1 MPTSLSPPSF
11 PPTSL
16 LLLPPPPQ
24 SLTRASLK
32 AAYHPALTSAL
43 SALSSARVSSIAALD
58 IVVPWPA
65 LLGQAEK
72 PRSSLFRESQ
82 HLLAELYSLISLVCA
97 QKGIELDGAGG
108 VDPRVL
114 LVEYEPSQ
122 TAPSQRGSKPGATA
136 GGGPII
142 DLATLALTRRTW
154 NLIFSVDGE
163 QGQQV
168 YHRYS
173 TLANSHSP
181 PLRGHIRTVPGGT
194 SVVAQP
200 SQTSQTSSPPP
211 PHPSA
216 KTHAVVAVGGTF
228 DHLHAGHKL
237 LLTATAL
244 MLQPPSPG
252 TSQQPHQHRRLII
265 GITGDELLK
274 NKKYAEQ
281 LESWGRRE
289 EGVINFL
296 VPLLSFTTAGSA
308 EDIERTPFDTPVVNG
323 RGVSTHLKS
332 ANLTIECVEI
342 QDPFGP
348 TITDA
353 SVSALVVSGETRDG
367 GKAVNDKRE
376 EKGWEALEVF
386 EIDVL
391 DAGGEEE
398 GGNGGAG
405 GSKTEN
411 FAAKISSTAIR
422 KRRAEEG
429 GKASL

>member
-1 MPTSLSPPSF
+1 MSTSSAP
-11 PPTSL
+11 SL

-24 SLTRASLK
+24 SLDRASLK
-32 AAYHPALTSAL
+32 AAYHPALKAAL
-43 SALSSARVSSIAALD
+43 ADLSSARLHPIAVLD

-65 LLGQAEK
+65 LCGQREK
-72 PRSSLFRESQ
+72 PRSRLFRESQ
-82 HLLAELYSLISLVCA
+82 HLLAELYSLISVVCA
-97 QKGIELDGAGG
+97 QRGIELDGPGG
-108 VDPRVL
+108 IDSRVV
-114 LVEYEPSQ
+114 LVEYEPPQ
-122 TAPSQRGSKPGATA
+122 PPPSQGGGSKLGAAA

-142 DLATLALTRRTW
+142 DLQTLALTRRSW
-154 NLIFSVDGE
+154 NIIFSVDGE

-181 PLRGHIRTVPGGT
+181 PLRGQLRTVPGGT
-194 SVVAQP
+194 GVVAKT
-200 SQTSQTSSPPP
+200 TSQTTPAPS
-211 PHPSA
+211 HQPSA
-216 KTHAVVAVGGTF
+216 KTHSVVAVGGTF

-244 MLQPPSPG
+244 MLQPPSAN
-252 TSQQPHQHRRLII
+252 SQPHHRRLII

-281 LESWGRRE
+281 LESWRRRE
-289 EGVINFL
+289 EGVIGFL
-296 VPLLSFTTAGSA
+296 VPLLSFTLPGSG
-308 EDIERTPFDTPVVNG
+308 EDVTRTSFDEPVVNG

-348 TITDA
+348 TITDEA
-353 SVSALVVSGETRDG
+353 VSALVVSGETRDG
-367 GKAVNDKRE
+367 GKAVNDKRA

-391 DAGGEEE
+391 DAGEEE
-398 GGNGGAG
+398 GTGGDGG
-405 GSKTEN
+405 GSRTEG

-422 KRRAEEG
+422 RRRAEEG

>member
-1 MPTSLSPPSF
+1 MSTSSAP
-11 PPTSL
+11 SL

-24 SLTRASLK
+24 SLDRASLK
-32 AAYHPALTSAL
+32 AAYLPAFTAAL
-43 SALSSARVSSIAALD
+43 CELASARVSPIAVLD
-58 IVVPWPA
+58 IAVPWPA
-65 LLGQAEK
+65 LREK
-72 PRSSLFRESQ
+72 PRSHLFKETQ
-82 HLLAELYSLISLVCA
+82 HLLAELYSLISVVCA
-97 QKGIELDGAGG
+97 QKSIDLDCPGGI
-108 VDPRVL
+108 DPRVL
-114 LVEYEPSQ
+114 LVEYDSSQPPS
-122 TAPSQRGSKPGATA
+122 SQGGSKPVIAA
-136 GGGPII
+136 GGPII
-142 DLATLALTRRTW
+142 DLQTVALTRRTW
-154 NLIFSVDGE
+154 TLIFTVDGE

-168 YHRYS
+168 FHHYS
-173 TLANSHSP
+173 TLANAHST

-194 SVVAQP
+194 TVVVAQTTT
-200 SQTSQTSSPPP
+200 QHNSPPP
-211 PHPSA
+211 SHPSA

-244 MLQPPSPG
+244 MLQPPLH
-252 TSQQPHQHRRLII
+252 TSQSHRRLII

-281 LESWGRRE
+281 LESWKRRE
-289 EGVINFL
+289 EGVVNFL
-296 VPLLSFTTAGSA
+296 LPLLSFTTLSSS
-308 EDIERTPFDTPVVNG
+308 EDITRTPFGTPVVNG

-367 GKAVNDKRE
+367 GAAVNTKRE

-391 DAGGEEE
+391 DSGEDAGGGGE
-398 GGNGGAG
+398 GAEG
-405 GSKTEN
+405 

-422 KRRAEEG
+422 RRRAEES

>member
-1 MPTSLSPPSF
+1 MSTSTSP
-11 PPTSL
+11 SL

-24 SLTRASLK
+24 SLDRASLK
-32 AAYHPALTSAL
+32 AAYQPALTAAL
-43 SALSSARVSSIAALD
+43 ADLSFARLHPIAVLD

-65 LLGQAEK
+65 LRGQREK
-72 PRSSLFRESQ
+72 PRSRLFRESQ
-82 HLLAELYSLISLVCA
+82 HLLAELYSLISVVCA
-97 QKGIELDGAGG
+97 QRGIELDGPGG
-108 VDPRVL
+108 IDPRVV

-122 TAPSQRGSKPGATA
+122 PPPSQGGNKLGAVA
-136 GGGPII
+136 GGGPIT
-142 DLATLALTRRTW
+142 DLQTLALTRRSW

-181 PLRGHIRTVPGGT
+181 PLRGQLRTVPGGT
-194 SVVAQP
+194 TVVAQP
-200 SQTSQTSSPPP
+200 SPTSQTSSPA
-211 PHPSA
+211 PSHQPST
-216 KTHAVVAVGGTF
+216 KTHDVVAVGGTF

-244 MLQPPSPG
+244 MLQPPSAN
-252 TSQQPHQHRRLII
+252 SQPQHHRRLII

-281 LESWGRRE
+281 LESWRRRE
-289 EGVINFL
+289 EGVIGFL
-296 VPLLSFTTAGSA
+296 VPLLSFTLPGSG
-308 EDIERTPFDTPVVNG
+308 EDVTRTPFDAPVVNG

-348 TITDA
+348 TITDEA
-353 SVSALVVSGETRDG
+353 VSALVVSGETRDG
-367 GKAVNDKRE
+367 GKAVNDKRA

-391 DAGGEEE
+391 DAGEEE
-398 GGNGGAG
+398 GTGGNGG
-405 GSKTEN
+405 GSKTEG

-422 KRRAEEG
+422 RRRAEEG

>member
-1 MPTSLSPPSF
+1 MSASSAP
-11 PPTSL
+11 SL

-24 SLTRASLK
+24 SLDRASLK
-32 AAYHPALTSAL
+32 AAYLPAFTAAL
-43 SALSSARVSSIAALD
+43 ADLASARVSPIAVLD
-58 IVVPWPA
+58 IAVPWPA
-65 LLGQAEK
+65 LRGQAEK
-72 PRSSLFRESQ
+72 PRSHLFRESQ

-97 QKGIELDGAGG
+97 RKGIELDGPGG
-108 VDPRVL
+108 IDPRVL
-114 LVEYEPSQ
+114 LVEYDPSQ
-122 TAPSQRGSKPGATA
+122 PPPSYQGSSNSPAA
-136 GGGPII
+136 AAGGPII
-142 DLATLALTRRTW
+142 DLQTLALTRRSW
-154 NLIFSVDGE
+154 NLIFRVDGE

-168 YHRYS
+168 FQRYS
-173 TLANSHSP
+173 TLANTHSP
-181 PLRGHIRTVPGGT
+181 PLRGHIRTVPGET
-194 SVVAQP
+194 TVVAQT
-200 SQTSQTSSPPP
+200 TSSSPPP
-211 PHPSA
+211 YPSS
-216 KTHAVVAVGGTF
+216 KTHSVVAVGGTF

-244 MLQPPSPG
+244 MLQPPAIS
-252 TSQQPHQHRRLII
+252 TSQPPHRRLII

-281 LESWGRRE
+281 LESWKRRE

-296 VPLLSFTTAGSA
+296 LPILSFTTLPTS
-308 EDIERTPFDTPVVNG
+308 EDITRTHFDTPVVNG

-353 SVSALVVSGETRDG
+353 DVTALVVSGETRDG
-367 GKAVNDKRE
+367 GAAVNDKRE
-376 EKGWEALEVF
+376 EKGWAALEVF

-391 DAGGEEE
+391 DAGEDA
-398 GGNGGAG
+398 GGDG
-405 GSKTEN
+405 GSKTES

-422 KRRAEEG
+422 RRRAEES

>member
-1 MPTSLSPPSF
+1 MSTSSAP
-11 PPTSL
+11 SL

-24 SLTRASLK
+24 SLDRASLK
-32 AAYHPALTSAL
+32 AAYLPAFTAAL
-43 SALSSARVSSIAALD
+43 ADLASARVSPIAVLD
-58 IVVPWPA
+58 IAVPWPA
-65 LLGQAEK
+65 LRGQAEK
-72 PRSSLFRESQ
+72 PRSHLFRESQ

-97 QKGIELDGAGG
+97 QKGIEIDGPGG
-108 VDPRVL
+108 IDPRVL
-114 LVEYEPSQ
+114 LVEYDPSQ
-122 TAPSQRGSKPGATA
+122 PPPSYQGSSNPLAAP
-136 GGGPII
+136 GGPII
-142 DLATLALTRRTW
+142 DLQTLALTRRSW

-173 TLANSHSP
+173 TLANAHSP

-194 SVVAQP
+194 TVIAQP
-200 SQTSQTSSPPP
+200 SQTSQSSSPPP
-211 PHPSA
+211 SHPSS
-216 KTHAVVAVGGTF
+216 KTHSVVVVGGTF

-244 MLQPPSPG
+244 MLQPPSPLAA
-252 TSQQPHQHRRLII
+252 SQPTHRRLII

-274 NKKYAEQ
+274 SKKYAEQ
-281 LESWGRRE
+281 LESWKRRE

-296 VPLLSFTTAGSA
+296 LPILSFTTLPTS
-308 EDIERTPFDTPVVNG
+308 EDITRTHFDTPVVNG

-353 SVSALVVSGETRDG
+353 DVTALIVSGETRDG
-367 GKAVNDKRE
+367 GAAVNDKRE

-391 DAGGEEE
+391 DAGEDA
-398 GGNGGAG
+398 GADG
-405 GSKTEN
+405 VSKTES

-422 KRRAEEG
+422 RRRAEES